1 MKYRTQLLLL
11 LVTGCMSLPLVA
23 EPTGTS
29 AELPAIDEAAQKA
42 QGSNRLRFRSG
53 PVCMCS
59 SGMSEQDIQRA
70 QERQRRERRAV
81 RE

>member
-1 MKYRTQLLLL
+1 MKYRAQFLTLLIIC
-11 LVTGCMSLPLVA
+11 CMSMPLVA
-23 EPTGTS
+23 EQTGTS
-29 AELPAIDEAAQKA
+29 AELPAIDEAAQQS
-42 QGSNRLRFRSG
+42 QGRNRLRFRNG

-70 QERQRRERRAV
+70 QERQRRERGVV